1 MQFMISIGRSSEIS
15 LLPMKYKLIE
25 NYSEKFNEYYI
36 KNDGTIHT
44 SEGSAD
50 EVIAYTL
57 TKAESL
63 RKSDLSYL

>member
-1 MQFMISIGRSSEIS
+1 
-15 LLPMKYKLIE
+15 MKYKLIE